1 MLDRLLLISVGKTPI
16 EKTHESFSAPPTK
29 HDAVT
34 RSKKKENRIRST
46 LFGEGAEAKWPAAG
60 RGLNWTGAR
69 TCSETNVSI
78 GSN

>member
-34 RSKKKENRIRST
+34 RSKKKKKIEYGQLCLGKAQKQN
-46 LFGEGAEAKWPAAG
+46 G
-60 RGLNWTGAR
+60 RRQDAD
-69 TCSETNVSI
+69 
-78 GSN
+78 